1 MARKK
6 SSVGRQALVLAF
18 SAGALSGAE
27 SMLALR
33 RRRGGDAGTFGED
46 VRGPLV
52 ENVVGPLGE
61 AAAPPLGGK
70 INAPSGSSGSMP
82 ATTHG

>member
-1 MARKK
+1 MARKR

-18 SAGALSGAE
+18 SAGAVTGAV
-27 SMLALR
+27 SMLTL

-46 VRGPLV
+46 VRGPLG
-52 ENVVGPLGE
+52 EHVVGPLGE

-70 INAPSGSSGSMP
+70 INAPSGSSASMP
-82 ATTHG
+82 AATHG